1 MLTLNQIEPVFEI
14 DFGSGFVLVSPPM
27 NWKAIKLEAIF
38 TSEHPSA
45 SLQSIN
51 FEWVDKTAKD
61 ILSYWAIGSNF
72 VKGLA
77 LRITIGTYVLPI
89 CVLDAPNASTEVSCD
104 IVRTPIKRIQSI
116 DWFIDQAKSFNFAYL
131 DSLGLLPNVKNI
143 PYCISYIPD
152 AAYLIMIGMQ
162 EVAMIIEI
170 TKAISDVTAMASEE
184 PVAVAGSATV
194 GFAGAAVLVIKIID
208 IVAEC
213 AYIVFLAISVV
224 SIAQK
229 ITDQIWQ
236 SKKYKLGMRVEDLI
250 LSGLTHI
257 DPSMSFSSTILR
269 SGNYKDVTLLPKKI
283 IIPTASAGKVL
294 GDISFKRSANEIN
307 NPNAHGYPD
316 YASFAQFLDDIK
328 IMFNAE
334 DKVYTGKYELEEKHF
349 WNNSAAFQLPN
360 EGEVGYTYLFPDP
373 HSFNM
378 HELASSYLLQYPLDD
393 NELNT
398 IHRYD
403 GTTCCVQMHPQT
415 PGDQRRL
422 LLPGFTDITF
432 PFAQAKRKEYL
443 NDAEQLVQHL
453 MNAVASVF
461 NTIISVVNG
470 IISAIN
476 GVLHLINK
484 ALNLLGISS
493 NLNINPIQMMQFST
507 LNYRIGW
514 LELTN
519 NTFNIPKLFIGE
531 NIGGDWHVSPNNQ
544 TYMSASALMANFHGK
559 NLMTRGNQWIIY
571 RNKKMKMCLGD
582 YLKILNNNI
591 FTTAD
596 NRIGKFEKI
605 VWNVYNNEAESMDYR
620 IKQDYCFNMIE
631 TITVD
636 GN

>member
-170 TKAISDVTAMASEE
+170 RKAISDVTAMASEE
-184 PVAVAGSATV
+184 PVAVAGVATV

-236 SKKYKLGMRVEDLI
+236 SKKYKL
-250 LSGLTHI
+250 
-257 DPSMSFSSTILR
+257 
-269 SGNYKDVTLLPKKI
+269 
-283 IIPTASAGKVL
+283 
-294 GDISFKRSANEIN
+294 
-307 NPNAHGYPD
+307 
-316 YASFAQFLDDIK
+316 
-328 IMFNAE
+328 
-334 DKVYTGKYELEEKHF
+334 
-349 WNNSAAFQLPN
+349 
-360 EGEVGYTYLFPDP
+360 
-373 HSFNM
+373 
-378 HELASSYLLQYPLDD
+378 
-393 NELNT
+393 
-398 IHRYD
+398 
-403 GTTCCVQMHPQT
+403 
-415 PGDQRRL
+415 
-422 LLPGFTDITF
+422 
-432 PFAQAKRKEYL
+432 
-443 NDAEQLVQHL
+443 
-453 MNAVASVF
+453 
-461 NTIISVVNG
+461 
-470 IISAIN
+470 
-476 GVLHLINK
+476 
-484 ALNLLGISS
+484 
-493 NLNINPIQMMQFST
+493 
-507 LNYRIGW
+507 
-514 LELTN
+514 
-519 NTFNIPKLFIGE
+519 
-531 NIGGDWHVSPNNQ
+531 
-544 TYMSASALMANFHGK
+544 
-559 NLMTRGNQWIIY
+559 
-571 RNKKMKMCLGD
+571 
-582 YLKILNNNI
+582 
-591 FTTAD
+591 
-596 NRIGKFEKI
+596 
-605 VWNVYNNEAESMDYR
+605 
-620 IKQDYCFNMIE
+620 
-631 TITVD
+631 
-636 GN
+636 